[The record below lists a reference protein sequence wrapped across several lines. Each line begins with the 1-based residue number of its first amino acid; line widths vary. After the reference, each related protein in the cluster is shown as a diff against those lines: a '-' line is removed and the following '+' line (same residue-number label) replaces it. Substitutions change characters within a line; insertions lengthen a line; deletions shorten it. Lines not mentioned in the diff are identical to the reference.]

1 MSVAR
6 VNGCHRF
13 SRNPR
18 SPPNTRH
25 LSEIPG
31 LRANFLEHRLDVIQ
45 PFADDVNYDAP
56 NSVRHSGY
64 SSGSPTNRMA
74 IVAITLR
81 RDEPGLSRVNV
92 ARPVGRSFDSA
103 ADAV

>member
-1 MSVAR
+1 M
-6 VNGCHRF
+6 
-13 SRNPR
+13 
-18 SPPNTRH
+18 
-25 LSEIPG
+25 
-31 LRANFLEHRLDVIQ
+31 DVVQ
-45 PFADDVNYDAP
+45 QFTDDVNYDAA

-92 ARPVGRSFDSA
+92 ARPIGWSFDSA